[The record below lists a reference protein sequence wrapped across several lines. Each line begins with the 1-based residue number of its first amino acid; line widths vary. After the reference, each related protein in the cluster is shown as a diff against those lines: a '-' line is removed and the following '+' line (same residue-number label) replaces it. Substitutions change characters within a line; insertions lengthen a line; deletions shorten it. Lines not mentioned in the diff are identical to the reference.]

1 MGSSLAPRHE
11 TQIPLSTTDPLACAS
26 ADLNLLLGFMP
37 AVQCPVSAYVEV
49 DGFLYIE
56 YDALRK
62 RTLEGGTDE

>member
-1 MGSSLAPRHE
+1 
-11 TQIPLSTTDPLACAS
+11 
-26 ADLNLLLGFMP
+26 MP

-49 DGFLYIE
+49 DGFLHIE